1 MSEGSIVGEIPAAEA
16 TEQKV
21 MAMATNTQ
29 EVSA

>member
-1 MSEGSIVGEIPAAEA
+1 MSEGSIVGELSADEA

-21 MAMATNTQ
+21 MKMATKMQ